1 MLSGKVVKFRE
12 KSFISIFLNY
22 FMKMIYD
29 TGNAKK
35 TIRKP
40 RQKYDSDR
48 IDRVIRNAKNNGEK
62 LRNND
67 DLEIMELYNSR
78 KYNLSDIGYQF
89 NRSGST
95 IRRSLKR
102 M

>member
-62 LRNND
+62 LRNNG
-67 DLEIMELYNSR
+67 I
-78 KYNLSDIGYQF
+78 IQF
-89 NRSGST
+89 Q
-95 IRRSLKR
+95 KV
-102 M
+102 

>member
-1 MLSGKVVKFRE
+1 
-12 KSFISIFLNY
+12 
-22 FMKMIYD
+22 MKMIYD

-62 LRNND
+62 LRNNG
-67 DLEIMELYNSR
+67 I
-78 KYNLSDIGYQF
+78 IQF
-89 NRSGST
+89 Q
-95 IRRSLKR
+95 KV
-102 M
+102 

>member
-1 MLSGKVVKFRE
+1 LLSGKVVKFRE

-62 LRNND
+62 LRNNG
-67 DLEIMELYNSR
+67 I
-78 KYNLSDIGYQF
+78 IQF
-89 NRSGST
+89 Q
-95 IRRSLKR
+95 KV
-102 M
+102 